1 MFLYAQSIVNKFYE
15 FESFIRIHQTKVIRI
30 TETWCSVDILD
41 GYFSLPGHHAPFR
54 KDRLQGKG
62 GDVLLL
68 VHESLDVA
76 PCDDLSNSN
85 FGDSVLCKIRLL
97 KNDSLLIGV
106 III

>member
-1 MFLYAQSIVNKFYE
+1 MNSNHLLAFTNLKLL
-15 FESFIRIHQTKVIRI
+15 ESQKPGVKLTIIIQL
-30 TETWCSVDILD
+30 DIPG
-41 GYFSLPGHHAPFR
+41 GYFSLPGHHMLLSK

-62 GDVLLL
+62 GDVLLF

-85 FGDSVLCKIRLL
+85 FDDSVLCKIRLL
-97 KNDSLLIGV
+97 ENDPLLIGV